1 MSSAYDIKK
10 RIRSVSSTA
19 ELTRAMYLISTSRIR
34 RAMLMY
40 QSNRMYSDHA
50 RQAIKHILSHMPDYS
65 HKYLK
70 RTRREGGAV
79 CFVVIASDRGMAG
92 GYNHDVCAAALEAM
106 RACSG
111 RVTLITVGAMAAEFF
126 RREGIKTDYEYRD
139 ILDPPTISAAR
150 RIMESITERMEAGS
164 IDEAM
169 VVYTHMINKV
179 RQEVRVDR
187 LLPLLIQDFRDV
199 TYDPDFR
206 DADIS
211 YGPGPQE
218 VITALVPQY
227 VLGQLYG
234 MLVQSYASEHS
245 KRMQA
250 MDESTRNADELLE
263 KLNLEY
269 NATRQSAGTR
279 EITEIAAGAEAAGKQ

>member
-106 RACSG
+106 RACRG
-111 RVTLITVGAMAAEFF
+111 RVTLITVGAMAAEVF
-126 RREGIKTDYEYRD
+126 RRE
-139 ILDPPTISAAR
+139 
-150 RIMESITERMEAGS
+150 RIMKTATYWIR
-164 IDEAM
+164 
-169 VVYTHMINKV
+169 
-179 RQEVRVDR
+179 
-187 LLPLLIQDFRDV
+187 PL
-199 TYDPDFR
+199 
-206 DADIS
+206 
-211 YGPGPQE
+211 
-218 VITALVPQY
+218 
-227 VLGQLYG
+227 
-234 MLVQSYASEHS
+234 
-245 KRMQA
+245 
-250 MDESTRNADELLE
+250 
-263 KLNLEY
+263 
-269 NATRQSAGTR
+269 
-279 EITEIAAGAEAAGKQ
+279 

>member
-40 QSNRMYSDHA
+40 QSNRMYSNHA

-126 RREGIKTDYEYRD
+126 RREGIKTD
-139 ILDPPTISAAR
+139 
-150 RIMESITERMEAGS
+150 
-164 IDEAM
+164 
-169 VVYTHMINKV
+169 
-179 RQEVRVDR
+179 
-187 LLPLLIQDFRDV
+187 
-199 TYDPDFR
+199 
-206 DADIS
+206 
-211 YGPGPQE
+211 
-218 VITALVPQY
+218 
-227 VLGQLYG
+227 
-234 MLVQSYASEHS
+234 
-245 KRMQA
+245 
-250 MDESTRNADELLE
+250 
-263 KLNLEY
+263 
-269 NATRQSAGTR
+269 
-279 EITEIAAGAEAAGKQ
+279 